1 MWYSSVKVGIAE
13 IDMDHSNIDSML
25 QLYFADRIPQNYL
38 GQILLSLIKHFT
50 FEEEVVAGLG
60 HEFPP
65 EHSQE
70 HQRLTALL
78 QKMIVDWQAGKID
91 GKMAAEEVRSLLLLH
106 VTEFDVDLGKT
117 TS

>member
-38 GQILLSLIKHFT
+38 GQILSSLIKHFT
-50 FEEEVVAGLG
+50 FEEEVVVELG

-65 EHSQE
+65 EHKQE

-78 QKMIVDWQAGKID
+78 EEMIAGWQAGRID
-91 GKMAAEEVRSLLLLH
+91 GKTAAEEVRSLLLVH
-106 VTEFDVDLGKT
+106 VTEFDVVLGKT
-117 TS
+117 TF